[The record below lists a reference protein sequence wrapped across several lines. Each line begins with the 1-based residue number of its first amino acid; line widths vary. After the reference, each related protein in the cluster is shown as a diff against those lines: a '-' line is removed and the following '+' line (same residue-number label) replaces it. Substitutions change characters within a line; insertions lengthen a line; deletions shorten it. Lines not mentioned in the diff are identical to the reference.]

1 MLSDLELFLNT
12 LYIGVPIRPE
22 SLNALS
28 DTNIGLD
35 VLRILELLDDITNT
49 VGCLI
54 IDNIKITEVSDSIC
68 QLRLTVTESI

>member
-28 DTNIGLD
+28 DTNVGLD